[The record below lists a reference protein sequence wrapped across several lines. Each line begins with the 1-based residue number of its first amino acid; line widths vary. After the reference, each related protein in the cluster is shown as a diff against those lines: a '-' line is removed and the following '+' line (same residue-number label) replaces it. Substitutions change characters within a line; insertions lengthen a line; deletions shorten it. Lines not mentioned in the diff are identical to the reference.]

1 MKRGGHPSGMHV
13 VLSGATGLVGRA
25 LSSHLVGQ
33 GYRVTAWVRDVE
45 RARSELGPELEYMAT
60 TDRDALETAIASA
73 DAVVHL
79 AGAPIV
85 GKRWSNARKREL
97 TDSRVETSRIL
108 VDAIRHRA
116 TPLAVLISASAVGY
130 YGDRGAEL
138 LTETDGPGTG
148 FAAELC
154 EQWEAAALSVGP
166 AARRV
171 VLARIGI
178 VLARNGGAFGPL
190 SRLARFGL
198 AGPIAGG
205 TQWIPWIHLD
215 DVVRA
220 LTFALVAPELSG
232 PVNVVGP
239 SPVPQRAFARALGRA
254 FRRPA
259 VLPAPRLAIRA
270 MLGEAASVLLASQR
284 AVPVVLEKH
293 GFQFSFPQ
301 LDAAIDDLVH
311 VHDLAIR
318 RLAKS
323 DLPATPYLAAHPAR
337 YVLVARTIIERPLAE
352 VMAFF
357 SNAENLSRLTPPE
370 LEFAI
375 QTPRPI
381 AMAAGTVIDY
391 QIRLSRIPLR
401 WRTVIEQW
409 EPGVMFVDAQHRG
422 PYACWWHEHRFRSDG
437 ARTIM
442 EDRVYYAPPLGIL
455 GWIANRLF
463 VAGQLRGIFAYRGH
477 AIRMR
482 FGLAPAHAPS
492 SAQPSAEIAG
502 SARNAGRANK
512 YP

>member
-1 MKRGGHPSGMHV
+1 MHV

-33 GYRVTAWVRDVE
+33 GHCVTAWVRNVE
-45 RARSELGPELEYMAT
+45 RARSELGPELGYVAT
-60 TDRDALETAIASA
+60 TDGEALAAAIATA

-85 GKRWSNARKREL
+85 GKRWSTARKREL
-97 TDSRVETSRIL
+97 IDSRVETSRLL
-108 VDAIRHRA
+108 VEAIRRRA
-116 TPLAVLISASAVGY
+116 TPLAALITASAVGY

-138 LTETDGPGTG
+138 LTETDAPGTG

-190 SRLARFGL
+190 ARLARLGL

-220 LTFALVAPELSG
+220 LSFAIVTPQLEG

-239 SPVPQRAFARALGRA
+239 SPVPQRAFARAFGRA
-254 FRRPA
+254 FQRPA
-259 VLPAPRLAIRA
+259 VLPAPRFAMRA
-270 MLGEAASVLLASQR
+270 MLGEAAAVLLASQR
-284 AVPVVLEKH
+284 AMPVVLERH

-301 LDAAIDDLVH
+301 LESALDDLVQD
-311 VHDLAIR
+311 HDLAIR
-318 RLAKS
+318 RIAKS
-323 DLPATPYLAAHPAR
+323 DLPATPYLDAHRAR
-337 YVLVARTIIERPLAE
+337 YVLVARTVVERPLAE
-352 VMAFF
+352 VMEFF

-381 AMAAGTVIDY
+381 AMGAGTVIDY

-422 PYACWWHEHRFRSDG
+422 PYACWWHEHRFRSEG

-463 VAGQLRGIFAYRGH
+463 VAGQLRDIFAYRSH

-482 FGLAPAHAPS
+482 FGLAPGHAAS
-492 SAQPSAEIAG
+492 SARPSEEMSG